1 MARDAL
7 YWRLWRKR
15 HPRLA
20 SANAEKY
27 RKRHIPYMKFKEHR
41 LTQMQR
47 DRMLQEQGGVCAICK
62 GVDPSGKLV
71 VDHDHACCPGQRSC
85 GKCTRGL
92 LCNACNKGL
101 GHFRD
106 NVAFIN
112 EAGAYLTRWVER
124 TSLPRQ

>member
-1 MARDAL
+1 
-7 YWRLWRKR
+7 
-15 HPRLA
+15 
-20 SANAEKY
+20 
-27 RKRHIPYMKFKEHR
+27 MKFKQHR

-62 GVDPSGKLV
+62 GVDPFGKLV

-106 NVAFIN
+106 NIGFIG
-112 EAGAYLTRWVER
+112 EAGEYLKRWVER
-124 TSLPRQ
+124 TKLS